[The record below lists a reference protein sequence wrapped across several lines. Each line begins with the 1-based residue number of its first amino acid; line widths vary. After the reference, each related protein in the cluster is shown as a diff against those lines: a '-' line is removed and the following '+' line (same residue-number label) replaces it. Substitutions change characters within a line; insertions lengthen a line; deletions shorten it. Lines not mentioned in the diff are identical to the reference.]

1 MKTITVAKKKYILT
15 QTEASAI
22 REVLRLLSQITDDDD
37 IADTIQIEA
46 CSEVEDTEELLNT
59 ILNLEGKD
67 IEC

>member
-1 MKTITVAKKKYILT
+1 MQTITVAKKKYILT

-22 REVLRLLSQITDDDD
+22 KEVIRLLSQITDDDD

-46 CSEVEDTEELLNT
+46 CSEVEDTEELVNT

>member
-1 MKTITVAKKKYILT
+1 MQTITVAKKKYILT

-22 REVLRLLSQITDDDD
+22 REVIRLLSQITDDDD

>member
-1 MKTITVAKKKYILT
+1 MQTITVAKKKYILT

-22 REVLRLLSQITDDDD
+22 KEVIRLLSQITDDDD

>member
-1 MKTITVAKKKYILT
+1 MQIITVKKKKYILT

>member
-1 MKTITVAKKKYILT
+1 MQTITVAKKKYILT

-22 REVLRLLSQITDDDD
+22 REVIRLLSQITDDDD
-37 IADTIQIEA
+37 LADTIQIEA